1 MSGGTLATG
10 VSGRLERFLRFGA
23 VGTSAFVVN
32 LLAFAAL
39 APMVWSLAAATVS
52 WFVAT
57 FSSYNLNR
65 WFTFTEADC
74 GYVRGWARHLSVY
87 AVGFVVYVA
96 ALVGVGLVT
105 GQYVALAV
113 AVALG
118 GVANFVGSEFW
129 AFEVGR

>member
-1 MSGGTLATG
+1 MGGP
-10 VSGRLERFLRFGA
+10 GRLSRLVRFAA
-23 VGTSAFVVN
+23 VGTSAFAVN

-39 APMVWSLAAATVS
+39 APVVWSLVAAAVS

-65 WFTFTEADC
+65 WFTFTESDC

-87 AVGFVVYVA
+87 SVGFVVYAA

-105 GQYVALAV
+105 GQYVALTV

-118 GVANFVGSEFW
+118 GVANFVGSELWVFD
-129 AFEVGR
+129 VGA